1 MLEERLTHDTY
12 ADLDRYFEKF
22 SRYTKWSAADLRQRG
37 IRASAAQLLIR
48 PWMRFFRMYV
58 LEGGFREG
66 RHGIV
71 LCMLAAFSVFTKY
84 ARRWE
89 DEVRPRGED
98 RASGERR

>member
-1 MLEERLTHDTY
+1 
-12 ADLDRYFEKF
+12 
-22 SRYTKWSAADLRQRG
+22 
-37 IRASAAQLLIR
+37 
-48 PWMRFFRMYV
+48 MRFFRMYV

-89 DEVRPRGED
+89 DEVLRQEED
-98 RASGERR
+98 RASGAGR